1 MHPLSSV
8 SVPVVHDSDTM
19 DDRADIVIVGA
30 GAAGLAAGIFAAE
43 AASAKGPARIVVLD
57 GAKKIG
63 AKILISGGGRCNVTH
78 DRVTHTDFTG
88 SPHVV
93 RHILA
98 AFGVEATRQ
107 WFASLGIE
115 LKREETG
122 KLFPVTDQARTVL
135 DALMARCE
143 ALGVAVLVQHRVED
157 MSPQP
162 GGSEDPSFLIRHA
175 QGTLSARRVILA
187 TGGRSLP
194 KTGSDGG
201 GWNMVRRLGH
211 EVTPTYPALVPLVLK
226 PDMFH
231 AELSGVSQEVEL
243 TTRVDGLVVDRRRGS
258 LLWTHFGVSGPVVM
272 DASRFWTGARGAKA
286 RVEMRCNVLPDMN
299 REEAER
305 WLKAR
310 IAEQPKRALA
320 KLISGHA
327 PDRFAAVLCRFLGVD
342 PSMPSG
348 QVTREQRQALLQG
361 LIGLLLPIERDRG
374 WNYAEVTAGGVPL
387 NEINFR
393 TMESHKAPGLYLI
406 GEMLDCDGRIG
417 GFNFQWAWA
426 TGYLA
431 GRSAGAGLHATIAMP
446 R

>member
-1 MHPLSSV
+1 MPPDHARG
-8 SVPVVHDSDTM
+8 HM
-19 DDRADIVIVGA
+19 DEHADIVIVGA

-43 AASAKGPARIVVLD
+43 AARARGPARIVILD
-57 GAKKIG
+57 GAKRIG

-78 DRVTHTDFTG
+78 ERVTHADFNG
-88 SPHVV
+88 SPHIV
-93 RHILA
+93 RNILA
-98 AFGVEATRQ
+98 AFGVEATRR
-107 WFASLGIE
+107 WFASLEVE

-135 DALMARCE
+135 HALTARCE
-143 ALGVAVLVQHRVED
+143 KLKVVIHLHHRVQD
-157 MSPQP
+157 IIPQP
-162 GGSEDPSFLIRHA
+162 DASGSPSFLIRHEHGA
-175 QGTLSARRVILA
+175 MSACRVILA

-194 KTGSDGG
+194 KSGSDGG
-201 GWNMVRRLGH
+201 GWSIVRRLGH
-211 EVTPTYPALVPLVLK
+211 EVTPTYPALVPLILT

-243 TTRVDGLVVDRRRGS
+243 TTQVDGRVVDRRRGS

-272 DASRFWTGARGAKA
+272 DASRFWTRARGEGAE
-286 RVEMRCNVLPDMN
+286 VEMRCNVLPDMN

-320 KLISGHA
+320 KLITGHL
-327 PDRFAAVLCRFLGVD
+327 PDRFAAALCRFLGID
-342 PSMPSG
+342 PSMSSG
-348 QVTREQRQALLQG
+348 QVTREQRNVLVQG
-361 LIGLLLPIERDRG
+361 LTQLRLPILRDRG

-393 TMESHKAPGLYLI
+393 TMESRKVPGMYLI

-417 GFNFQWAWA
+417 GFNFQWAWT

-431 GRSAGAGLHATIAMP
+431 GRSAAADLHVTSEAP